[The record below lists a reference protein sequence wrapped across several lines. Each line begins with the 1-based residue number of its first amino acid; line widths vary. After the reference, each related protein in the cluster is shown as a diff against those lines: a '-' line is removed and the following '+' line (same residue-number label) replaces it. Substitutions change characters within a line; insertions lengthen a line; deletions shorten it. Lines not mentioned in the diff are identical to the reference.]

1 MDNVKP
7 DDAAMHLF
15 VHLPPSTPLFSLGRR
30 TEPDDILRTRV
41 FRREARE
48 KKKKFMTKMNAREKI
63 RSFYVNMTNENLC
76 KIFLN

>member
-48 KKKKFMTKMNAREKI
+48 KKKEIYDK
-63 RSFYVNMTNENLC
+63 NECSRKNT
-76 KIFLN
+76 